1 MSIKDDKELVIALLE
16 SQSKRLDS
24 IDDNL
29 AEHMRRTDVLEALHK
44 DNQSRIEKL
53 EEPKKAREYITSIIV
68 DVGKYTGFLLSL
80 YAIGKAL
87 NLFT

>member
-1 MSIKDDKELVIALLE
+1 MDEKEKDLIIKYLE

-29 AEHMRRTDVLEALHK
+29 AEHMRRTDVLEQLHK
-44 DNQSRIEKL
+44 DNQDRIILL
-53 EEPKKAREYITSIIV
+53 EEPRKAREYITHVIV
-68 DVGKYTGFLLSL
+68 DVGKFTGFVLSL

-87 NLFT
+87 NLFS

>member
-1 MSIKDDKELVIALLE
+1 MDEEEKIIVIKLLE

-24 IDDNL
+24 IDENL
-29 AEHMRRTDVLEALHK
+29 AEHMRRTDVLEDLHR
-44 DNQSRIEKL
+44 DNQNRIEKL
-53 EEPKKAREYITSIIV
+53 EEPKKAREYLTSIIV

-87 NLFT
+87 NLFS